1 MLYRVKMVV
10 LKEFLGKW
18 GGIVFGALYGLI
30 LRFLFNIS
38 FKDNFSFTDLFSVTF
53 IWIVPVII
61 GITPMLF
68 ATRIQLQSWR
78 YRISRPVLTVF
89 LFFAFCFAT
98 RAEDLICILILS
110 VPFLVGAAV
119 GGYVFAEI
127 ISNYRK
133 KNGIMYSILFI
144 PFLAGMLE
152 EQFKTPSG
160 VYQIHTSVIVNAPA
174 ETIWKNIVRVQK
186 IKDIEYRKG
195 FFNYAGIPSP
205 LYAELN
211 RDTLGANRL
220 GHFEGGLLFNET
232 VTHWEKNRKVSFD
245 IEVIPSSIRQT
256 VFDQHVLKGK
266 HFAFIDATYEL
277 QAVDQHTTRLT
288 LSSSYQLDTN
298 INLYASFWGNYL
310 LTDFQERLLAVIKR
324 RCDKKKALE

>member
-1 MLYRVKMVV
+1 MKFS
-10 LKEFLGKW
+10 KEFISRW
-18 GGIVFGALYGLI
+18 GGIVLGAFYGLI
-30 LRFLFNIS
+30 LRFLFGIS
-38 FKDNFSFTDLFSVTF
+38 FKGNFSLINLFSITF

-68 ATRIQLQSWR
+68 ANRTQLQSWR

-98 RAEDLICILILS
+98 RAEDLICILIIS
-110 VPFLVGAAV
+110 IPFLLGAAV
-119 GGYVFAEI
+119 GGYVFSEI
-127 ISNYRK
+127 ISNYRR
-133 KNGIMYSILFI
+133 KNGMMYSILFI

-160 VYQIHTSVIVNAPA
+160 VYQIRTSVVINAPA
-174 ETIWKNIVRVQK
+174 EAVWKNVVRVRQ
-186 IKDIEYRKG
+186 IKDVEYQKG

-205 LYAELN
+205 LYAELD

-220 GHFEGGLLFNET
+220 GHFEGGLIFKET
-232 VTHWEKNRKVSFD
+232 VTHWERNQKVSFN

-256 VFDQHVLKGK
+256 VFDQHILKGK
-266 HFAFIDATYEL
+266 HFTFIDATYEL
-277 QAVDQHTTRLT
+277 QAIGKHTTKLI

-298 INLYASFWGNYL
+298 INSYASLWGDYL
-310 LTDFQERLLAVIKR
+310 LTDFQKRLLTVIKR
-324 RCDKKKALE
+324 RCDE